1 MNSPAWAA
9 SLVAAMGRSDC
20 NRVLETAIL
29 EEVLQG
35 RRGRSFKGSP
45 EGSEVNIY

>member
-1 MNSPAWAA
+1 MLPWE
-9 SLVAAMGRSDC
+9 GR
-20 NRVLETAIL
+20 LETALL

-45 EGSEVNIY
+45 EGAEVNIY